1 MVRPAIDVCRAVRAV
16 RAADPLDRVDPRRVP
31 AHAASS
37 GSRSRPIAGSLVWNF
52 ALIGGGAL
60 LGDRWEELGD
70 YVAVFQWVV
79 IVLIVGAIGWFVW
92 TRLDQAEADR
102 SRSDA
107 GRGGRCRRG
116 VAP

>member
-1 MVRPAIDVCRAVRAV
+1 M
-16 RAADPLDRVDPRRVP
+16 RAADPLDRVDPGRVP
-31 AHAASS
+31 AHADRPVHASP
-37 GSRSRPIAGSLVWNF
+37 PIAGSLVWNF

-92 TRLDQAEADR
+92 TRLVR
-102 SRSDA
+102 PKLT
-107 GRGGRCRRG
+107 GRGTRPDGSDDVVDASLRDDA
-116 VAP
+116 VADEPGH